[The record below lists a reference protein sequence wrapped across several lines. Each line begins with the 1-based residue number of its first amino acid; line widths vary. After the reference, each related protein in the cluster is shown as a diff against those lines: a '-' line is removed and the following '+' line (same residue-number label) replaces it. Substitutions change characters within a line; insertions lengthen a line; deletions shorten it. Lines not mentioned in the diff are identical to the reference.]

1 MAYSR
6 SSAFSM
12 SPLVAIDKGDPR
24 SIPGKE
30 DVLGYQFS
38 MDLKRNGGSYRL
50 YRRPCLDLGKGKVM
64 KKLTAFVLIVLFA
77 STMLVFAGCG
87 EQEKEQP
94 QDGGDKQSTLVFS
107 DPELVFQ
114 LTRALGDTAYGG
126 ADIGECLSTAARIT
140 EGDTDSWYAEWYATA
155 ERIRGIA
162 EESMAGG
169 HTVSAG
175 EAYLRAAT
183 YYAMAE
189 FYLHGDP
196 SDPRIRESS
205 AKGRDCFAQSASL
218 SVTPIEP
225 VSIPY
230 EDTTL
235 PGYFYKVDDSGT
247 PRPTL
252 ILQTGFDGTQEELYC
267 QGAVAAVRRGYNCL
281 TFEGP
286 GQGEVIR
293 EQGIPFRYD
302 WEAVIVP
309 VVDYALSRPE
319 VDPGKVALMGI
330 SLGGYLAPRAAAF
343 EPRLAALIADGGVY
357 QPWYPAFNAI
367 AQNYP
372 PANGTADGL
381 LDSVRADPEDF
392 DAAAQ
397 EMMGESIQLNW
408 YLGNGMFTFGV
419 DKPSQFILAFSEFSM
434 EGVADRIACP
444 TLVIDSD
451 NDEGMKGEAEK
462 LYDALVCPKEF
473 MLFTAEEGAGLHCQ
487 MGAMLLAHQRIFDW
501 LDETLARN

>member
-1 MAYSR
+1 
-6 SSAFSM
+6 
-12 SPLVAIDKGDPR
+12 
-24 SIPGKE
+24 
-30 DVLGYQFS
+30 
-38 MDLKRNGGSYRL
+38 
-50 YRRPCLDLGKGKVM
+50 M
-64 KKLTAFVLIVLFA
+64 KKLCLFILVAFLTLFLA
-77 STMLVFAGCG
+77 ALCGCSGQEGSQPDDDG
-87 EQEKEQP
+87 EEQH
-94 QDGGDKQSTLVFS
+94 TIVFS
-107 DPELVFQ
+107 DSELEFQ
-114 LTRALGDTAYGG
+114 LIRALGDTAYGG
-126 ADIGECLSTAARIT
+126 ADIGECLSTAERIT
-140 EGDTDSWYAEWYATA
+140 EGDNDSWYAEWYATA
-155 ERIRGIA
+155 ERIRGAA
-162 EESMAGG
+162 EDSLAAG
-169 HTVSAG
+169 HEVSTR

-196 SDPRIRESS
+196 GDPRIKESS
-205 AKGRDCFAQSASL
+205 AKGRDCFARAASL

-230 EDTTL
+230 EDTVL
-235 PGYFYKVDDSGT
+235 PGYLYTVDDSGAS
-247 PRPTL
+247 RPTL

-267 QGAVAAVRRGYNCL
+267 QGAVAAVRRGYNCI

-309 VVDYALSRPE
+309 VVDYALTRPE
-319 VDPGKVALMGI
+319 VDPDRVALMGI
-330 SLGGYLAPRAAAF
+330 SLGGYLAPRGAAF

-357 QPWYPAFNAI
+357 QPWYPAYKQI
-367 AQNYP
+367 APYYP
-372 PANGTADGL
+372 PANGTAEGL
-381 LDSVRADPEDF
+381 ISSVREDPEDF
-392 DAAAQ
+392 DEAAQ
-397 EMMGESIQLNW
+397 EMMGESIELNW

-419 DKPSQFILAFSEFSM
+419 DKPSEFVLAFSDFTM

-451 NDEGMKGEAEK
+451 DDDDMKGEAER

-473 MLFTAEEGAGLHCQ
+473 MLFTSREGAGLHCQ

-501 LDETLARN
+501 LDDTLSGN

>member
-1 MAYSR
+1 M
-6 SSAFSM
+6 
-12 SPLVAIDKGDPR
+12 
-24 SIPGKE
+24 
-30 DVLGYQFS
+30 
-38 MDLKRNGGSYRL
+38 
-50 YRRPCLDLGKGKVM
+50 
-64 KKLTAFVLIVLFA
+64 
-77 STMLVFAGCG
+77 
-87 EQEKEQP
+87 
-94 QDGGDKQSTLVFS
+94 
-107 DPELVFQ
+107 
-114 LTRALGDTAYGG
+114 
-126 ADIGECLSTAARIT
+126 
-140 EGDTDSWYAEWYATA
+140 DSWYQEWHATA
-155 ERIRGIA
+155 ERIRRA
-162 EESMAGG
+162 ADDSLAAG
-169 HTVSAG
+169 HVVSAR

-196 SDPRIRESS
+196 DDPRIKESS
-205 AKGRDCFAQSASL
+205 AQGRDCFARAADL
-218 SVTPIEP
+218 SETPIEA

-235 PGYFYKVDDSGT
+235 PGYFYKVDESSA

-267 QGAVAAVRRGYNCL
+267 QGAIAAVRRGYNCL

-319 VDPGKVALMGI
+319 VDPDKVALMGI
-330 SLGGYLAPRAAAF
+330 SLGGYLAPRGAAF

-357 QPWYPAFNAI
+357 QPWYPAYTMI
-367 AQNYP
+367 AANYP
-372 PANGTADGL
+372 PANGTAEGL
-381 LDSVRADPEDF
+381 LDSVREDPDDF
-392 DAAAQ
+392 DGAAQ
-397 EMMGESIQLNW
+397 EMMEESIQLNW
-408 YLGNGMFTFGV
+408 YLDNGMFTFGV
-419 DKPSQFILAFSEFSM
+419 DKPSEFILAFSEFTM

-451 NDEGMKGEAEK
+451 NDQSMKGEAER

-473 MLFTAEEGAGLHCQ
+473 MLFTSQEGAGLHCQ

-501 LDETLARN
+501 LDETLAGN